1 MFLKKFIKF
10 TAFESKSNSSVGE
23 TLIGSYDFIIIR
35 FLLKKFKVVFQLTQ
49 SPKIFFRI
57 KNKKNVFELP
67 STWWQQFG

>member
-35 FLLKKFKVVFQLTQ
+35 FLLKKFKVVV
-49 SPKIFFRI
+49 
-57 KNKKNVFELP
+57 N
-67 STWWQQFG
+67 